1 MQKILYLTFFIFI
14 IGCGNSESIT
24 NENISSTDNNSQKP
38 WYHPLVDTTWQWQLT
53 GDINTSY
60 DVDLYDIDLFD
71 SNQTLIDSLHEDG
84 RRVICYF
91 SAGSFESWRE
101 DALLFPE
108 EVLGK
113 KMDGWD
119 ERWLDIRDQRVKK
132 IMLSRLDLAHKKG
145 CDGVEPD
152 NVDGFENDTKFALKS
167 TDQLLYNLFLAK
179 EAHKRGLAV
188 GLKNDLSQIP
198 ELVDYFDFA
207 LNEECHQFHEC
218 ADLKPFIASNKPVF
232 NAEYS
237 KKYKLDK
244 SSVCKESKIL
254 GMNTLILPLN
264 LDGSF
269 RIDCL

>member
-60 DVDLYDIDLFD
+60 NVDLYDIDLFD

-198 ELVDYFDFA
+198 ALVDYFDFA

-218 ADLKPFIASNKPVF
+218 ADLKPFIVSNKPVF